1 MKLRDYI
8 KWMND
13 AEYFSINAASYSI
26 LKNIDD
32 EGPQALLSTK
42 KKASAALEFG
52 SMVDTI
58 LTNPTKKD
66 EIFYVDTVEKP
77 TASLLVLADRLLE
90 ENEATGMAYVDLCS
104 DSNLLKV
111 SRELKLWDKMSD
123 EVLLSKAKSDVLL
136 SYIQAK
142 MSSKGKIVTTPEL
155 KEAAENCAT
164 VLQTSNITKDLFIE
178 DDDTE
183 VLMQVPLFYRY
194 LDVDVKGKLDLLRVN
209 HKEKKFKPFDI
220 KTGTALPSQ
229 FVDTFYYWKYYL
241 QTISYMLGLYN
252 IILKIEEFS
261 EYTVDDFKFIYI
273 SKKLNAVPCIY
284 NVPEVRLDN
293 YMNGWVSSD
302 GKIRRGFIDLLNDY
316 RYYTENNIYDRER
329 IMIEN
334 NNIINIPLI

>member
-1 MKLRDYI
+1 MRLRDHI
-8 KWMND
+8 KWMSD
-13 AEYFSINAASYSI
+13 AEYFNVNAASYSI

-42 KKASAALEFG
+42 KKTGAALEFG

-66 EIFYVDTVEKP
+66 EIFYIDTVEKP
-77 TASLLVLADRLLE
+77 TASLLVLADKLLQD
-90 ENEATGMAYVDLCS
+90 NETMDISYVDLCS
-104 DSNLLKV
+104 DSNILKT

-123 EVLLSKAKSDVLL
+123 EVLLSKAKNDVLL
-136 SYIQAK
+136 AYIQAK
-142 MSSKGKIVTTPEL
+142 ISSKGKIVTTAEL
-155 KEAAENCAT
+155 KEAAEGCAM
-164 VLQTSNITKDLFIE
+164 VLQTSDITKNLFIE
-178 DDDTE
+178 DEDTE

-194 LDVDVKGKLDLLRVN
+194 LDTDVKGKLDLLRVD
-209 HKEKKFKPFDI
+209 HKEKIFKPFDI

-229 FVDTFYYWKYYL
+229 FVDAFYYWRYYL
-241 QTISYMLGLYN
+241 QTVSYMLGIYN
-252 IILKIEEFS
+252 IILKIEEFKD
-261 EYTVDDFKFIYI
+261 YIVDDFKFIYI

-284 NVPEVRLDN
+284 NVPESRLDS

-302 GKIRRGFIDLLNDY
+302 GKVRRGFLDLLRDY
-316 RYYTENNIYDRER
+316 KYYTENSIYDRER